1 MYKMQSQV
9 YFVSSSRQVNIS
21 GVSFV
26 RQKARVTSLM
36 LSVVMSLLLVV
47 ASGAQAVVCVGGS
60 AVDEG
65 LFSVWEA
72 SSAFEQEGYAGV
84 RRSVPESSG
93 MC

>member
-1 MYKMQSQV
+1 MQSQV

-47 ASGAQAVVCVGGS
+47 ASGPGSCVCGWQRGGRRAVQCLGS
-60 AVDEG
+60 
-65 LFSVWEA
+65 L
-72 SSAFEQEGYAGV
+72 
-84 RRSVPESSG
+84 
-93 MC
+93 